1 MNIEDDNSLI
11 FTNDINYNADRF
23 ISFEEINNAETKF
36 GDEDDILS
44 PKFSINLMTP
54 IKEEISYF
62 QQENF
67 SIPYEENNNLNNNNN
82 IYQIDNNIIKEDI
95 KQEILNNDFI
105 NDINYVEK
113 KKSEEEKKEDSFD
126 FIFNLK
132 QENEEN
138 NEIDLSLLVNPSQ
151 SINIEN
157 ININNNIITEKK
169 QNILFKTD
177 KNKGKYHI
185 LTKEEK
191 KQIFEE
197 LQFLSNVEISRKY
210 NISLRNVTRWRKE
223 GVERKK
229 GSGRKF
235 KDPTLEEKMLCWYYQ
250 NDPSKITTKIFR
262 EKAKELSSDYSFKAS
277 TGWLVRI
284 QKKYNLSFAKY

>member
-1 MNIEDDNSLI
+1 MYIEDDNSLL
-11 FTNDINYNADRF
+11 FTNDNNYNADRF
-23 ISFEEINNAETKF
+23 MSFEEINNAETKF
-36 GDEDDILS
+36 GEEDDILS

-62 QQENF
+62 QDKTF
-67 SIPYEENNNLNNNNN
+67 SYDENNNLDN
-82 IYQIDNNIIKEDI
+82 INPYLIDNNIIKQET
-95 KQEILNNDFI
+95 KQEKILNKELI
-105 NDINYVEK
+105 NNVTYIENK
-113 KKSEEEKKEDSFD
+113 KIEEEKKEDTFD
-126 FIFNLK
+126 FIFDLK
-132 QENEEN
+132 LENEDN
-138 NEIDLSLLVNPSQ
+138 NEIDLSLLVNPSD
-151 SINIEN
+151 SINSEN
-157 ININNNIITEKK
+157 INLTNFITEKK
-169 QNILFKTD
+169 PNILFKTD

-191 KQIFEE
+191 NKIFKE

-235 KDPTLEEKMLCWYYQ
+235 KDPTLEEKMICWYYQ

-277 TGWLVRI
+277 TGWLVRV

>member
-1 MNIEDDNSLI
+1 MYIEDYNSLL
-11 FTNDINYNADRF
+11 FTNDNNYNADRF
-23 ISFEEINNAETKF
+23 MSFEEINNAETKF
-36 GDEDDILS
+36 GEEDDILS

-62 QQENF
+62 QDKTF
-67 SIPYEENNNLNNNNN
+67 SYDENNNLDN
-82 IYQIDNNIIKEDI
+82 INPYLIDNNIIKQET
-95 KQEILNNDFI
+95 KQEKILNKELI
-105 NDINYVEK
+105 NNVTYIENK
-113 KKSEEEKKEDSFD
+113 KIEEEKKEDTFD
-126 FIFNLK
+126 FIFDLK
-132 QENEEN
+132 LENEDN
-138 NEIDLSLLVNPSQ
+138 NEIDLSLLVNPSD
-151 SINIEN
+151 SINSEN
-157 ININNNIITEKK
+157 INLTNFITEKK
-169 QNILFKTD
+169 PNILFKTD

-191 KQIFEE
+191 NKIFKE

-235 KDPTLEEKMLCWYYQ
+235 KDPTLEEKMICWYYQ

-277 TGWLVRI
+277 TGWLVRV

>member
-1 MNIEDDNSLI
+1 MYIEDDNSLL
-11 FTNDINYNADRF
+11 FTNDNNYNADRF
-23 ISFEEINNAETKF
+23 MSFEEINNAETKF
-36 GDEDDILS
+36 GEEDDILS

-62 QQENF
+62 QDKTF
-67 SIPYEENNNLNNNNN
+67 SYDENNNLDN
-82 IYQIDNNIIKEDI
+82 INPYLIDNNIIKQET
-95 KQEILNNDFI
+95 KQEKILNKELI
-105 NDINYVEK
+105 NNVTYIENK
-113 KKSEEEKKEDSFD
+113 KIEEEKKEDTFD

-132 QENEEN
+132 LENEDN
-138 NEIDLSLLVNPSQ
+138 NEIDLSLLVNPSD
-151 SINIEN
+151 SINSEN
-157 ININNNIITEKK
+157 INLTNFITEKK
-169 QNILFKTD
+169 PNILFKTD

-191 KQIFEE
+191 NKIFKE

-235 KDPTLEEKMLCWYYQ
+235 KDPTLEEKMICWYYQ

-277 TGWLVRI
+277 TGWLVRV

>member
-1 MNIEDDNSLI
+1 MHIEDENSLI
-11 FTNDINYNADRF
+11 FTNDINYNADRY
-23 ISFEEINNAETKF
+23 ISMEEINNAETKF

-44 PKFSINLMTP
+44 PKFSINLLTP

-67 SIPYEENNNLNNNNN
+67 PFSYEDNHNLNNNNT
-82 IYQIDNNIIKEDI
+82 YQVDNNIIKEEI
-95 KQEILNNDFI
+95 KQEILNNEFI
-105 NDINYVEK
+105 KNINYVEK
-113 KKSEEEKKEDSFD
+113 TKSEVEEKEDSFD

-132 QENEEN
+132 QENEIN
-138 NEIDLSLLVNPSQ
+138 NEINLSILANPSQ
-151 SINIEN
+151 SIKLENRN
-157 ININNNIITEKK
+157 INKHLITEKTP
-169 QNILFKTD
+169 NILFKTD

-191 KQIFEE
+191 NQIFKE

-229 GSGRKF
+229 GSGRKY

-262 EKAKELSSDYSFKAS
+262 EKAKELSSDFSFKAS
-277 TGWLVRI
+277 TGWLVRL

>member
-1 MNIEDDNSLI
+1 MYIEDDNSLL
-11 FTNDINYNADRF
+11 FTNDNNYNADRF
-23 ISFEEINNAETKF
+23 MSFEEINNAETKF

-62 QQENF
+62 QDKTF
-67 SIPYEENNNLNNNNN
+67 SYDENNNLDN
-82 IYQIDNNIIKEDI
+82 INPYLIDNNIIKQET
-95 KQEILNNDFI
+95 KQEKILNKELI
-105 NDINYVEK
+105 NNVTYIENK
-113 KKSEEEKKEDSFD
+113 KIEEEKKEDTFD

-132 QENEEN
+132 LENEDN
-138 NEIDLSLLVNPSQ
+138 NEIDLSLLVNPSD
-151 SINIEN
+151 SINSEN
-157 ININNNIITEKK
+157 INLTNFITEKK
-169 QNILFKTD
+169 PNILFKTD

-191 KQIFEE
+191 NKIFKE

-229 GSGRKF
+229 GSGRKY

-262 EKAKELSSDYSFKAS
+262 EKAKELSSDFSFKAS
-277 TGWLVRI
+277 TGWLVRL

>member
-1 MNIEDDNSLI
+1 MYIEDDNSLL
-11 FTNDINYNADRF
+11 FTNDNNYNADRF
-23 ISFEEINNAETKF
+23 MSFEEINNAETKF
-36 GDEDDILS
+36 GEEDDILS

-62 QQENF
+62 QDKTF
-67 SIPYEENNNLNNNNN
+67 SYDENNNLDN
-82 IYQIDNNIIKEDI
+82 INPYLIDNNIIKQET
-95 KQEILNNDFI
+95 KQEKILNKELI
-105 NDINYVEK
+105 NSVTYIENK
-113 KKSEEEKKEDSFD
+113 KIEEEKKEDTFD

-132 QENEEN
+132 LENEDN
-138 NEIDLSLLVNPSQ
+138 NEIDLSLLVNPSD
-151 SINIEN
+151 SINSEN
-157 ININNNIITEKK
+157 INLTNFITEKK
-169 QNILFKTD
+169 PNILFKTD

-191 KQIFEE
+191 NKIFKE

-235 KDPTLEEKMLCWYYQ
+235 KDPTLEEKMICWYYQ

-277 TGWLVRI
+277 TGWLVRV